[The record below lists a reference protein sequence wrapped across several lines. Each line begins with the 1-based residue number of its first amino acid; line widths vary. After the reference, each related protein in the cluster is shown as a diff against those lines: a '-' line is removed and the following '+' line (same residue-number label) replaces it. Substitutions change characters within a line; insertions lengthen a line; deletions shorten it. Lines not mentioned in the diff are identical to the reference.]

1 MKKILC
7 TLLACTIGVSAVA
20 ALSGCGCNSDK
31 PGASSSGSQDSKAAY
46 QVIATDPDLKNDT
59 FGFYILNDKEVM
71 LTRYFGSQSQVEIP
85 DTFQNYT
92 VTTIG
97 HSVFDNDGIT
107 SITVPETVTEIK
119 DYAFASN
126 KNLTTVKLP
135 SKLEFLG
142 TNAFFYCSK
151 LETVELP
158 ASLKKI
164 DSFAFS
170 AAGIKTM
177 TIPESET
184 LTELPEYMFHQCP
197 NLKEVTIPAT
207 ITTIPET
214 AFSECPKDLVIKAPE
229 GSAAAT
235 FASEHEIKFEAV

>member
-20 ALSGCGCNSDK
+20 ALAGCGCNSDK
-31 PGASSSGSQDSKAAY
+31 PSGSSQSQNSEAGYK
-46 QVIATDPDLKNDT
+46 VVATDPDLKNDT

-107 SITVPETVTEIK
+107 SITVPDTVTDIK

-126 KNLTTVKLP
+126 KNLTSVKLP

-142 TNAFFYCSK
+142 TNAFFYCTK

-170 AAGIKTM
+170 ASGVKTM
-177 TIPESET
+177 TIPESQT

-214 AFSECPKDLVIKAPE
+214 AFSQCPKDLVIKAPS
-229 GSAAAT
+229 GSAAET
-235 FASEHEIKFEAV
+235 FANEQGIKFEAV

>member
-20 ALSGCGCNSDK
+20 ALAGCGCNSDK
-31 PGASSSGSQDSKAAY
+31 PSGSSQSQNSEAGYK
-46 QVIATDPDLKNDT
+46 VVATDPDLKNDT

-85 DTFQNYT
+85 GTFQNYT

-107 SITVPETVTEIK
+107 SITVPDTVTDIK

-126 KNLTTVKLP
+126 KNLTSVKLP

-142 TNAFFYCSK
+142 TNAFFYCTK

-164 DSFAFS
+164 VEGVSYKN
-170 AAGIKTM
+170 AAR
-177 TIPESET
+177 
-184 LTELPEYMFHQCP
+184 YF
-197 NLKEVTIPAT
+197 NL
-207 ITTIPET
+207 
-214 AFSECPKDLVIKAPE
+214 
-229 GSAAAT
+229 
-235 FASEHEIKFEAV
+235 